1 MSRKKVDH
9 QAGFILHRRPYSES
23 SLLVEVFTREFG
35 RLTLIA
41 KGCRKKK
48 TQPQGLFLPF
58 KPLLISWAGRGEL
71 PILSGIEQ
79 LRFTPPLSG
88 TALSCGYYLNELI
101 MKLLHRHDAH
111 ETLFEKYQEQI
122 LALAERREPFVVLR
136 IFEKYL
142 LREIGFGLILDH
154 DVETG
159 EAIREDMDYHYLPEK
174 GPALADNGENGAIS
188 GATLMALDQE
198 QFPTRETRRQAGR
211 LTRYLIDLQLN
222 GKPLRSRRV
231 IREMKQFQ
239 HARRSSAQGH
249 ESDQE
254 AGFPLTSSAYTNQ

>member
-1 MSRKKVDH
+1 MGQDQERVQGQLLVNRKKVDQ

-58 KPLLISWAGRGEL
+58 KPLLISWVGRGEL
-71 PILSGIEQ
+71 PILTGIEQ
-79 LRFTPPLSG
+79 PGFTPSLSG
-88 TALSCGYYLNELI
+88 ARVGCGYYINELI
-101 MKLLHRHDAH
+101 LKLLHRHDAH
-111 ETLFEKYQEQI
+111 EALFEKYQEQM
-122 LALAERREPFVVLR
+122 LALTDQQNPFVVLR
-136 IFEKYL
+136 VFEKYL

-159 EAIREDMDYHYLPEK
+159 EAIRHDMNYRYFPEK
-174 GPALADNGENGAIS
+174 GPVLATSHESGVIS
-188 GATLMALDQE
+188 GSTLIALDKE
-198 QFPTRETRRQAGR
+198 QFLTREDQRQANR

-222 GKPLRSRRV
+222 GKPLRTRRV
-231 IREMKQFQ
+231 IREMKRFQ
-239 HARRSSAQGH
+239 YSQLPS
-249 ESDQE
+249 
-254 AGFPLTSSAYTNQ
+254 TSPASTNP